1 VIFHGI
7 LAAFLLAVVW
17 PATVWCDHIDT
28 WSERKSSN
36 EGLYYDLS
44 ERYYEYSDKVYD
56 YGDEPEYFTKEEMRA
71 LTDEVNPYGPSVE
84 SLSGPRLRALEHYE
98 SVYYDY

>member
-1 VIFHGI
+1 MLVLVAPIG
-7 LAAFLLAVVW
+7 LLA
-17 PATVWCDHIDT
+17 DYIDT

-56 YGDEPEYFTKEEMRA
+56 YGDELEYFTKEELRQ
-71 LTDEVNPYGPSVE
+71 LTDEINPYGPSVE
-84 SLSGPRLRALEHYE
+84 TLSGPRLRAIEHYE
-98 SVYYDY
+98 STYYDY